1 MAIIGA
7 FKKTDDGYAGT
18 IRTMTINVKAAFI
31 ANDKNGNDK
40 APDFKIVAGDRELG
54 AAWKAK
60 TKGEEPQEFL
70 RVELDDPSF
79 AAPLRAALFSN
90 GVESS
95 ALVWT
100 RQSQRQRPEASGGV

>member
-1 MAIIGA
+1 VSIIGT
-7 FKKTDDGYAGT
+7 FKKTGDGYAGT
-18 IRTMTINVKAAFI
+18 IRTMTINVKAAFV

-40 APDFKIVAGDRELG
+40 APDFKVVAGEREFG

-95 ALVWT
+95 ILVWSRT
-100 RQSQRQRPEASGGV
+100 ASK

>member
-18 IRTMTINVKAAFI
+18 IRTMTINVKAALI

-40 APDFKIVAGDRELG
+40 APDFKIVAGERELG

-79 AAPLRAALFSN
+79 ATPLRAALFAN
-90 GVESS
+90 GIDASV
-95 ALVWT
+95 LVWS
-100 RQSQRQRPEASGGV
+100 RASKSGS

>member
-40 APDFKIVAGDRELG
+40 APDFKIVAGDREFG

-60 TKGEEPQEFL
+60 SKGDEPQEFL

-90 GVESS
+90 GGDTS

-100 RQSQRQRPEASGGV
+100 RSRTKE

>member
-1 MAIIGA
+1 MSTIGT
-7 FKKTDDGYAGT
+7 FKKSDDGYAGT

-40 APDFKIVAGDRELG
+40 APDFKIVAGERELG

-60 TKGEEPQEFL
+60 TRGEEPQEFL

-90 GVESS
+90 GADTG

-100 RQSQRQRPEASGGV
+100 RSRSKE